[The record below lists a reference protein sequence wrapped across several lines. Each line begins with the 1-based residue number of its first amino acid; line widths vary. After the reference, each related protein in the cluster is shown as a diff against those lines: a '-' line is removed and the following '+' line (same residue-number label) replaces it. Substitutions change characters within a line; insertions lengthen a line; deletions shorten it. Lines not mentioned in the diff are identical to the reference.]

1 MTCKNHENKKQDSTL
16 GYGLVYGEVFL
27 ETGRLVIV
35 WKVIMFA
42 KSSSGLGTKIQQTKI
57 AVTKI

>member
-35 WKVIMFA
+35 
-42 KSSSGLGTKIQQTKI
+42 KSYSGLGTKIQQTKI
-57 AVTKI
+57 DVAKI